1 LKFQPAAERNAT
13 AITCEIEDPEI
24 TITVDEYCLG
34 HALANLLDNAVKFNE
49 RGRVIVRAYRE
60 SDGSICVN
68 VEDTGVG
75 IDPSYVPN
83 LFEPFSQEDSSQ
95 ARPYQGMGLG
105 LALAK
110 RYLALNGAE
119 LSVTSRKYAGS
130 VFTIRFAEKHDVA
143 SGQVTGRSPTPPA
156 PRPPL
161 QSAVEVV
168 VAVGAATL
176 EAWSRADSVTVVQSW
191 IKSLCA
197 TGSLRP

>member
-1 LKFQPAAERNAT
+1 MKRKALITGITGQDGSYLAELLLQHGYEVHGIVRRVA
-13 AITCEIEDPEI
+13 IEDPET

-105 LALAK
+105 LSICKAVLKEHGGNVEA
-110 RYLALNGAE
+110 ASAPSGGA
-119 LSVTSRKYAGS
+119 
-130 VFTIRFAEKHDVA
+130 VFTVSLPIRPKA
-143 SGQVTGRSPTPPA
+143 
-156 PRPPL
+156 
-161 QSAVEVV
+161 
-168 VAVGAATL
+168 
-176 EAWSRADSVTVVQSW
+176 
-191 IKSLCA
+191 
-197 TGSLRP
+197 